1 GAGGAGRVAVQ
12 SARGGDARKARRTG
26 RESSADLSGQ
36 EGSRADTREAT
47 RTVPG
52 GCWPVHC
59 SAWVTVA
66 RVGSP
71 SASVSPSA
79 GYQGAAPRAL
89 RAKRRHRGARAARFS
104 HPSPADS
111 RCRRDLGS
119 LRAAVD
125 NSTSSTEAEL
135 QALRARAAGLQEAL
149 NSLKVEV
156 QGHGQE
162 LQAGRGLS
170 QKVTSLEST
179 MKEREQVLKT
189 GLSEVTEHV
198 QQLGKQLKAL
208 ACQLDSLKTNGSA
221 VACCLP
227 PWLQHGGSCYWF
239 SQAQKSWAEADRAC
253 QLESSHLVVVNSL
266 DEQKFIEAHK
276 GPVAAW
282 MGLTDQNGPWRWVD
296 GTDFNTGFQNW
307 RPQQP
312 DNWHGHGLGGGED
325 CAHFSYDD
333 GRWNDDVCQRPYH
346 WVCETELGKG
356 S

>member
-1 GAGGAGRVAVQ
+1 MMAYENFQNEEHEEQPGQPGEGGRRGGAASPARTSTALPILCRVLSWTHLLLFSAGLSLLLLLAVAVI
-12 SARGGDARKARRTG
+12 
-26 RESSADLSGQ
+26 
-36 EGSRADTREAT
+36 GS
-47 RTVPG
+47 
-52 GCWPVHC
+52 
-59 SAWVTVA
+59 
-66 RVGSP
+66 
-71 SASVSPSA
+71 
-79 GYQGAAPRAL
+79 QN
-89 RAKRRHRGARAARFS
+89 
-104 HPSPADS
+104 S

-149 NSLKVEV
+149 GSLKAEV

-208 ACQLDSLKTNGSA
+208 ECQLDSLRTNGSA
-221 VACCLP
+221 KACCPP

-253 QLESSHLVVVNSL
+253 QLENAHLVVVNSL

-296 GTDFNTGFQNW
+296 GTDFSTGFQNW
-307 RPQQP
+307 RPRQP
-312 DNWHGHGLGGGED
+312 DDWHGHGLGGGED

-346 WVCETELGKG
+346 WVCETELGEG